1 MSEGTAECRKV
12 KLLLSQHIGAPA
24 VPIVN
29 VADTVEKGRMVAKP
43 AEGLSVAIH
52 ASVSGKVTEVTDK
65 YIVIQA

>member
-1 MSEGTAECRKV
+1 M

-24 VPIVN
+24 VPTVN
-29 VADTVEKGRMVAKP
+29 VGDTVEKSQMVARP

-52 ASVSGKVTEVTDK
+52 ASVSGKVTEVNNK